1 MRACA
6 DRVGPPRVPC
16 HDARAYDPVVPSPP
30 PPPPGVRQQLRGLA
44 RLRSAPPRRWAFS
57 LRAACCMA
65 VPILVGWLAGSTPA
79 GMMAA
84 TGGFTALYGS
94 GRPYPSRARE
104 LALIAAGFAVC
115 TTVGIAA
122 IPLGVVAVVVVL
134 AATAMVATWLG
145 NAFAIGPPGPYMF
158 LLSTAAATGPLG
170 QSAHPL
176 TAGLLVLAG
185 GTFAWVVHMAGAL
198 FSPTGPERAAVV
210 TAGEAVAAHVGALG
224 REHEPRTRHEAA
236 RALHRAWTV
245 LVDQQ
250 PGRRRESATVRA
262 LGVANRRLHSI
273 FADAVHAAARDEGPP
288 AGALEE
294 IRGLQAVARSREPEV
309 PDPIDDDAGGGL
321 PSGHPGT
328 WSVLTEALAPGSS
341 IRTAV
346 LRVGVAALVVGA
358 VGAEFR
364 LERSYWAVAAAVL
377 VLHQG
382 LDWSR
387 TLVRSTERLLG
398 TWVGLLLAWALLM
411 THPTGP
417 WLALVVMVL
426 QFTIEMLVLRNYAV
440 AVVFITS
447 AALVLASGGHRV
459 PDVGSYVLARGVD
472 TAVGCG
478 VALLVCL
485 AIRPRTAP
493 RLPLLVV
500 RLLAAVDELGPHLAS
515 GVVGSEAART
525 ARRRVQHQI
534 FALDDAYHVAV
545 AVSSSQRRRAED
557 LWPVVAAAH
566 QLAYRAL
573 ALCWVLERPDPDRA
587 GAERA
592 ELLGEHAADRLHRA
606 LDVLARSVASGRAPG
621 PLGPVP
627 PALESE
633 LLNLHDCLSPVA
645 PGDPARG

>member
-1 MRACA
+1 
-6 DRVGPPRVPC
+6 
-16 HDARAYDPVVPSPP
+16 
-30 PPPPGVRQQLRGLA
+30 
-44 RLRSAPPRRWAFS
+44 
-57 LRAACCMA
+57 MA
-65 VPILVGWLAGSTPA
+65 VPILVGWLAGATSA
-79 GMMAA
+79 GTMAA

-115 TTVGIAA
+115 TAVGIAA
-122 IPLGVVAVVVVL
+122 IPLGAVAVVVVL

-158 LLSTAAATGPLG
+158 LLSTAAATGPVG

-224 REHEPRTRHEAA
+224 REHEPRARHEAA

-250 PGRRRESATVRA
+250 PGGRREGATVRA

-273 FADAVHAAARDEGPP
+273 FADAVHAAARGEGPP

-294 IRGLQAVARSREPEV
+294 IRGLQAAARSREP
-309 PDPIDDDAGGGL
+309 DALDALDDDAGGGL

-346 LRVGVAALVVGA
+346 LRVGVAALV
-358 VGAEFR
+358 
-364 LERSYWAVAAAVL
+364 
-377 VLHQG
+377 LHQG

-398 TWVGLLLAWALLM
+398 TWAGLLLAWALLM

-472 TAVGCG
+472 TAV
-478 VALLVCL
+478 
-485 AIRPRTAP
+485 
-493 RLPLLVV
+493 
-500 RLLAAVDELGPHLAS
+500 
-515 GVVGSEAART
+515 
-525 ARRRVQHQI
+525 
-534 FALDDAYHVAV
+534 

-573 ALCWVLERPDPDRA
+573 ALCWALERPGQDRA